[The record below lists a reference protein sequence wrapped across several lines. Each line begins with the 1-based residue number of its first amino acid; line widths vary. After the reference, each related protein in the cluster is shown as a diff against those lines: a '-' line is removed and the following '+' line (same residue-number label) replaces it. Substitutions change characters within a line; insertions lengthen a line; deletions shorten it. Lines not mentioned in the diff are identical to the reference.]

1 MSTESSSDLARL
13 ARASYLQFVQQG
25 LESLVA
31 ACIEGSKFLAAECPD
46 PDAYQQRHGLV
57 QSLSGSQG
65 AWLKELNDGLATIKM
80 RLHGSLTVS
89 SRHAPMNAQDAF
101 SLVEDSVIE
110 WDMACARLAQAIAD
124 ASGWQFRDLCSR
136 LTALQ
141 PSHLP
146 DQSPASK
153 DADVVSPAV
162 LARLVVDAWVAA
174 SLTAPQWKI
183 LQALIQEEAGLL
195 AEQGHHEAN
204 RLLLS
209 RGVKPEIDL
218 RPFVRRA
225 RSDGIQPVQA
235 GKVGGSGGG
244 GSQHF
249 TGAAGAVSGPA
260 TMMGSTHIRTP
271 EPMVLKQLRQLVGQ
285 QVPGFAATAATPA
298 IMGAE
303 GLVSNA
309 ALIQVIE
316 AQQQALRQR
325 SDGMSGSSTNALVLA
340 NNLQESKAALKHA
353 AASPAEKATIE
364 IVALLFQSL
373 LTQDTLPAQVRLWFA
388 RLQMPVLRVAIREPD
403 FFAVNDHPAR
413 ALIDRMGSCV
423 MGFAGESD
431 AFEADALHTEI
442 KRVVQVI
449 EAYPDTGR
457 AVFHTVL
464 TEFEA
469 FLKTYYKETNQ
480 ASRKGVSLAQQL
492 EQREALA
499 IQYTIEL
506 RKMLQ
511 NVPINAAIR
520 DFLFKVWAD
529 VMAQSAVQVGVG
541 SESTHE
547 LKGLARELIWLAS
560 AKSSREE
567 RTEVLQRLP
576 TLLKALRMGMSNIG
590 LSQSKQEGHIASLNT
605 AFAEAFSA
613 KAESLSAQNFQEITQ
628 QLQAL
633 DEILPTMPDVV
644 VDADMLRDLSGY
656 ETQDM
661 DVVAQGGST
670 PSAGM
675 LEHAA
680 ALNLGAWF
688 VLDYRDKK
696 EPVQL
701 VWQGF
706 QRHLMLFVNA
716 KGRSVLFQVHRL
728 AAFLEAGLMTSQE
741 AETLTVQAT
750 RQAIAKLNADPE
762 RLLD

>member
-1 MSTESSSDLARL
+1 MSTESPSDLARL
-13 ARASYLQFVQQG
+13 ARAAYLQLIQQG
-25 LESLVA
+25 FVSLVA
-31 ACIEGSKFLAAECPD
+31 ACVEGSKVLAAECPD
-46 PDAYQQRHGLV
+46 PDAYLQRRDLV
-57 QSLSGSQG
+57 LALSGGSQ
-65 AWLKELNDGLATIKM
+65 AVWLKELNDGLAAVQM
-80 RLHGSLTVS
+80 RLAGSHVVATKPSQV
-89 SRHAPMNAQDAF
+89 NAQDAF

-110 WDMACARLAQAIAD
+110 WDMVCARLSQAIAD

-146 DQSPASK
+146 DQSPAAK

-162 LARLVVDAWVAA
+162 LARLLIDAWVAA
-174 SLTAPQWKI
+174 SLSFPQWKV

-209 RGVKPEIDL
+209 RGVRPEIDL

-225 RSDGIQPVQA
+225 RSGGIQPLVQA
-235 GKVGGSGGG
+235 GVGG
-244 GSQHF
+244 QHF
-249 TGAAGAVSGPA
+249 TGTADAASGAAMLQGGVSA
-260 TMMGSTHIRTP
+260 RHA
-271 EPMVLKQLRQLVGQ
+271 EPMLLKQLTQLVGQ
-285 QVPGFAATAATPA
+285 QVPGFAATAAQATT
-298 IMGAE
+298 GAV
-303 GLVSNA
+303 GLSTNA

-316 AQQQALRQR
+316 MQQQALRHQ
-325 SDGMSGSSTNALVLA
+325 SAGMSGNTTNALVLA
-340 NNLQESKAALKHA
+340 SNLQDSKAALKRA
-353 AASPAEKATIE
+353 AATPAEKATIE

-403 FFAVNDHPAR
+403 FFAVSDHPAR

-423 MGFAGESD
+423 MGFSGESD
-431 AFEADALHTEI
+431 AFESDALHTEI

-457 AVFHTVL
+457 AVFQAVL
-464 TEFEA
+464 TEFEN
-469 FLKTYYKETNQ
+469 FLQTYYKDTNQ

-529 VMAQSAVQVGVG
+529 VMAQSAVQSGVG
-541 SESTHE
+541 SQPTHE

-576 TLLKALRMGMSNIG
+576 TLLKALRTGMGNIG
-590 LSQSKQEGHIASLNT
+590 LSQSKQEEHIASLNT

-644 VDADMLRDLSGY
+644 FDADMLRDLSGY

-661 DVVAQGGST
+661 DVVAQGGAT

-675 LEHAA
+675 LEYAA

-701 VWQGF
+701 VWQGL
-706 QRHLMLFVNA
+706 QRHLMLFVSA
-716 KGRSVLFQVHRL
+716 KGRGVLFQVHRL
-728 AAFLEAGLMTSQE
+728 AAFLEAGLMAPQE